1 MEKKSVDN
9 RPIGIFDSGLGGLTV
24 VSAFR
29 KEMPQEDV
37 VYLGDTARVPY
48 GTKSVES
55 IIRFAR
61 QDVEFLLHQD
71 VKMILAA
78 CNTVSA
84 VALDVL
90 HKEYPNV
97 MLYGVL
103 ESGIAAAL
111 ESAARSIVILGTRAT
126 IASNAYGRGIHALN
140 SSIDVQNIACPLFVS
155 LVEEGILSGPLV
167 DDVLSYYLNGLKE
180 KPPAAIVLGCTHY
193 PLLKDAIDGFFAHH
207 VKLIDSAEAA
217 ACFMRQKIEDMG
229 IGCAVDKTQKSQY
242 FVTDSPRM
250 FHENASR
257 FLGDS
262 PVLVHKIELD
272 I

>member
-1 MEKKSVDN
+1 MEKLPVDN

-29 KEMPQEDV
+29 KRMPNEDI

-61 QDVEFLLHQD
+61 QDVEFLLHKN

-84 VALDVL
+84 VALDTL

-103 ESGIAAAL
+103 ESGISAAL
-111 ESAARSIVILGTRAT
+111 KSKANSIVILGTRAT
-126 IASNAYGRGIHALN
+126 IASDAYRRGIHAIN
-140 SSIDVQNIACPLFVS
+140 SSIDVRNIACPLFVS
-155 LVEEGILSGPLV
+155 LVEEGILSGPIV
-167 DDVLSYYLNGLKE
+167 EDVLDYYLNDLKGK
-180 KPPAAIVLGCTHY
+180 KPGAIVLGCTHY
-193 PLLKDAIDGFFAHH
+193 PLLKNALDDFFLHE
-207 VKLIDSAEAA
+207 VKLIDNAESAAE
-217 ACFMRQKIEDMG
+217 FMQQKIENSG
-229 IGCAVDKTQKSQY
+229 IGCALHKQQTSQY
-242 FVTDSPRM
+242 FVTDFPRL

-257 FLGDS
+257 FLGEL
-262 PVLVHKIELD
+262 PVLVNKVQLD
-272 I
+272 Y